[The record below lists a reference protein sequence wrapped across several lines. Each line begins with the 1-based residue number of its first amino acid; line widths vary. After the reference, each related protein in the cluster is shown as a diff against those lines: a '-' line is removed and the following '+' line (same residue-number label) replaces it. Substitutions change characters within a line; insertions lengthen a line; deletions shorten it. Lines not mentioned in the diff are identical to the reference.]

1 MKKIIFIIVLIAI
14 GLIIYKFNY
23 CNYNPT
29 KPTIFYPIYT
39 RLDTCMKY
47 EAFVVSNAPCDTSL
61 LKRLI
66 EKFDIETLSIDTLNK
81 YESIDRIFYKET
93 KYMTKDFKEGDEY
106 KPTFN
111 SWDNIKDFRNHIDDI
126 LAQTH
131 YYSVNFREKYYTF
144 WANWDWDYKKG
155 NKFINR
161 TKELYSSWDSLFTKK
176 RKLYDKKQLE

>member
-1 MKKIIFIIVLIAI
+1 MKKIIFIIVLIVI

-131 YYSVNFREKYYTF
+131 YYSVDFGEKYYTF
-144 WANWDWDYKKG
+144 
-155 NKFINR
+155 
-161 TKELYSSWDSLFTKK
+161 
-176 RKLYDKKQLE
+176 